1 MSKKTTI
8 NQWNWEV
15 MKEMFPYA
23 DLQFDFDSIYD
34 SDYEPFEAE
43 GYVVIGVYDG
53 STAIN
58 NPNYHSSLDVPSLI
72 DWRYLTS
79 VTSLISC
86 VFAEDITID
95 RMIPFSSVKICL
107 FVPSLLLS
115 VGLCPTVIA
124 PLKMTL
130 YVLSIDCQVQLIP
143 KVHHRFSIVLSISF

>member
-79 VTSLISC
+79 VT
-86 VFAEDITID
+86 
-95 RMIPFSSVKICL
+95 K
-107 FVPSLLLS
+107 
-115 VGLCPTVIA
+115 
-124 PLKMTL
+124 
-130 YVLSIDCQVQLIP
+130 
-143 KVHHRFSIVLSISF
+143 IVLATILRIYPKIR